1 MATEDVLVSFSEDGI
16 SALAKAAAEVNRSV
30 ENIGA
35 RRLYTVIE
43 RVFEELSFNA
53 PDLSDTKV
61 VIDQDYVNK
70 NLDVLLQSSD
80 LSRYVL

>member
-1 MATEDVLVSFSEDGI
+1 MDQ
-16 SALAKAAAEVNRSV
+16 SV

-35 RRLYTVIE
+35 RRLYTVME

-53 PDLSDTKV
+53 PDRAGQSVTVDADFV
-61 VIDQDYVNK
+61 QK
-70 NLDVLLQSSD
+70 NLGELLKSAD

>member
-1 MATEDVLVSFSEDGI
+1 
-16 SALAKAAAEVNRSV
+16 
-30 ENIGA
+30 
-35 RRLYTVIE
+35 VIE

-61 VIDQDYVNK
+61 VIDKDYVNK